1 MASSKKPRPNNACP
15 VLSAVEQ
22 QIVALGLNFS
32 SNVLLAFSGGLD
44 SSVLLHALW
53 QIRQKF
59 PFQLSAMHVH
69 HGLSFNA
76 NDWAIF
82 CQHICERYLIPFT
95 LEKVVVDCASS
106 LGIEAAAR
114 EARYRVLMGVQ
125 TDWLFLAQHK
135 DDQAET
141 LLLQLAR
148 GAGVKVLSGM
158 AAADVGRR
166 IVRPLLSLTRGQLE
180 RYAKQHQLEWV
191 EDESNVSTA
200 FDRNW
205 WRTAALPLLKK
216 RYPAIVE
223 TLSRSARHLAEASA
237 LLDDLAELD
246 AAQCI
251 HAPRLDLALFAM
263 LSEARQRNLLRWWLQ
278 QHGIQA
284 ISEAR
289 MLQSCSQLC
298 RAGMKKSIHVN
309 VGSGM
314 EIRTY
319 LEGAYLLASR
329 PVYFSAP
336 QDRPWQGE
344 PIILLEDGSRLEFK
358 KVIGQGIAMHLLHQ
372 PLYVRFRQGGEK
384 VRLETN
390 RPSRGLK
397 AVFQQHRIPPWQR
410 EHIPLLYLGNDLV
423 AIPGVGY
430 AAQCRPQANETGIAV
445 RWMPE

>member
-1 MASSKKPRPNNACP
+1 MASEIERHLK
-15 VLSAVEQ
+15 
-22 QIVALGLNFS
+22 ALDLDPFS
-32 SNVLLAFSGGLD
+32 RVLLAFSGGLD

-53 QIRQKF
+53 QIQQKI

-69 HGLSFNA
+69 HGLSPNA
-76 NDWAIF
+76 DDWAAF
-82 CQHICERYLIPFT
+82 CQRACECYLIPFT
-95 LEKVVVDCASS
+95 LEKVVVDRAGN

-114 EARYRVLMGVQ
+114 EARYRALMGVQ

-141 LLLQLAR
+141 MLLQLVR
-148 GAGVKVLSGM
+148 GAGVKGLSGM
-158 AAADVGRR
+158 AVVDASRK
-166 IVRPLLSLTRGQLE
+166 IVRPLLNLTRAQLE

-191 EDESNVSTA
+191 EDESNVNTA

-237 LLDDLAELD
+237 LLDDLAALD

-251 HAPRLDLALFAM
+251 TTQRLNLVPFAM

-289 MLQSCSQLC
+289 MLQLCRQLC
-298 RAGMKKSIHVN
+298 HAGLKKSIHVN
-309 VGSGM
+309 VGCGM

-336 QDRPWQGE
+336 QERHWQGE
-344 PIILLEDGSRLEFK
+344 SIVLLDDGSRLEFK
-358 KVIGQGIAMHLLHQ
+358 KVIGQGIAIHLLDE
-372 PLYVRFRQGGEK
+372 PLYMRFRQGGEK
-384 VRLETN
+384 IRLEAN

-397 AVFQQHRIPPWQR
+397 AVFQQYRILPWQR

-430 AAQCRPQANETGIAV
+430 AAQCRPQADETGLVV
-445 RWMPE
+445 RWMPV